1 MANVFR
7 QFLLDA
13 ENGDVDGVKRNI
25 ENGIDLET
33 RDEDQQTALILSARC
48 NHLECVKVLL
58 EARADVDAEDVD
70 NWTALLNASQNGNLD
85 IVHILV
91 EHDAKIEHFDCG
103 QFTPL
108 MWASYEGH
116 TRIVEYLLSC
126 DAKVD
131 AVDEHGISSLS
142 WASGRNHVDIV
153 ELLLKAGASP
163 SLCDKNDT
171 TPLIWASRRGHTEIV
186 DLLLKYN
193 ATVNNIGMK
202 NMTALLAATRG
213 GHGDTALRLLQNQTI
228 DIKVQDK
235 DGHTPLSHACAQGLT
250 DVVAELVRHHAY
262 VNTVDR
268 NGDPVLFFAVKGG
281 KEDCVAILLD
291 NHADINAIGADNKT
305 AIWWAV
311 ERGRLD
317 VVKYLLQFNPDV
329 EVVGGED
336 DDTPLLLAAKRKR
349 VAIVYELIKYGARLS
364 ATDRYGDNSLH
375 IALRNRSRD
384 IADILLSNPR
394 HSKYLYRPNKRGETP
409 YKIDANL
416 QKSILTTIF
425 GQRTLNLNDDSIL
438 GYDLY
443 SSALAEILSEPSL
456 RTPITV
462 GLYAKWGSGK
472 SALLTHLK
480 DEMHSFAQLTDF
492 PTMEFSPLL
501 LSVIIIV
508 ALVIGLIIGFS
519 IHYIVGISL
528 GVTLIMICIGFLV
541 FIRYLLRHKD
551 YIWTANVAQYIKKR
565 LEILRF
571 LLQVLFMNPYV
582 HHRSKKNNTSDY
594 KKMKFIF
601 TEYGKV
607 STVESEK
614 ASASMIAELATNVEE
629 TFGIVATRLCRAL
642 HSKDLSRHRFRY
654 ICCMPTFI
662 FISIQIS
669 LLLAFGILVL
679 IYGVPSSYH
688 SVNITYISLISIL
701 GASILLSFGT
711 CLQLLVG
718 LMKSPKSKIMKLSDH
733 SSRLNESSLYR
744 LKKEVSQ
751 LSYIIKSVEAFLNI
765 NTRLVVLIDGLDVC
779 EQQRILQI
787 LDQVHVLLTKEN
799 DPFITLIVCD
809 PHKMMQDLSTTL
821 AISSTT
827 GQNQNFDT
835 NVNGHDYL
843 RSIIQLPIYL
853 QLNMSK
859 TKQLKKDA
867 DAFPKKRSNTLTNG
881 GSVLDIRANPVTTN
895 KLPKNKRRRQRR
907 DTLSNIKPVT
917 TSELTNQLLQ
927 SDYFLDINPRILQR
941 LINIIAMTGR
951 LLRANQVL
959 FSWKRLGC
967 WSYLVEQW
975 PYRISWIV
983 VYYEDHEQEYSD
995 DTALKAL
1002 FDKIKPFIPTSN
1014 DHLVELDRNGRKF
1027 ELCID
1032 RGEPI
1037 LNIYDLKQFLLCTCN
1052 LDPYL
1057 NKLIRDSAAY
1067 FYMNNSDEN
1076 GFISGD
1082 TSRFFSHDPTDF
1094 YYCHCMKCLAGH
1106 GNFFQQGP
1114 ISRHKNK
1121 FHPRFSFAGQDGNQ
1135 RRPSFD
1141 FPFHRLYNQVPI
1153 KKRADDEDSHHR
1165 TSSVSSASA
1174 PILSSL
1180 INQKLSAPTDSS
1192 GNVKVDLSPP
1202 LSQMSVNDICDCLKN
1217 DIIGLKTAM
1226 IPMYIHDINEYNI
1239 SGRVLATCDL
1249 SELKRVLS
1257 MTFGDWV
1264 LFNNWIDTKRE
1275 EERRSHFRHH
1285 QSQPSSI
1292 LNTNHN
1298 QNLSNNESFNEYQ
1311 LYTENSIL
1319 GAALNRLMSQNPT
1332 NNSMDETRTVP
1343 NENLSIVSAPKNVK
1357 FLIPLVRSGITSNES
1372 TFGGMESTTRNIR
1385 HVKDIF
1391 SLNSLS
1397 QSQPL
1402 TTINNNRDIV
1412 NVPSSLNLMTTSSF
1426 LDEEEHHSD
1435 ENEIMTSDGD
1445 REVLFQN
1452 KDFNQK

>member
-7 QFLLDA
+7 QFLVDA
-13 ENGDVDGVKRNI
+13 ENGDAAAVKRNI

-58 EARADVDAEDVD
+58 EAHADVNAEDVD

-85 IVHILV
+85 IVRVLV
-91 EHDAKIEHFDCG
+91 EYDAKIEHCDCG
-103 QFTPL
+103 QFTSL

-116 TRIVEYLLSC
+116 TRVVEYLLSC
-126 DAKVD
+126 DANVD

-142 WASGRNHVDIV
+142 WASGRNHVNIV

-163 SLCDKNDT
+163 NLCDKNDT

-186 DLLLKYN
+186 DLLLRFN
-193 ATVNNIGMK
+193 ASVNNIGMK
-202 NMTALLAATRG
+202 NMTALLAATKG
-213 GHGDTALRLLQNQTI
+213 GHGETALRLLQNQTI

-235 DGHTPLSHACAQGLT
+235 DGQTPLSHACAQGLT

-336 DDTPLLLAAKRKR
+336 DDTPLLLATKRKR
-349 VAIVYELIKYGARLS
+349 VAIVYELTKYGARLS
-364 ATDRYGDNSLH
+364 STDRYGDNSLH

-425 GQRTLNLNDDSIL
+425 GQRTLNLNDNSIL

-480 DEMHSFAQLTDF
+480 DF
-492 PTMEFSPLL
+492 PTMEYSPLL
-501 LSVIIIV
+501 LSVIVIV
-508 ALVIGLIIGFS
+508 ALIIGLFIS
-519 IHYIVGISL
+519 SLMHYIVGISFS
-528 GVTLIMICIGFLV
+528 VCLIMICIAFLV

-551 YIWTANVAQYIKKR
+551 YIWTANVAQFIKKR
-565 LEILRF
+565 LEMLRF

-582 HHRSKKNNTSDY
+582 HHRSKKNDAFDY
-594 KKMKFIF
+594 QKMKFIF
-601 TEYGKV
+601 TEYGKI
-607 STVESEK
+607 STVEGDK
-614 ASASMIAELATNVEE
+614 ASAGMIAELATNIEE
-629 TFGIVATRLCRAL
+629 TFGLVATRLCRAL
-642 HSKDLSRHRFRY
+642 HSKDLNRHQFRY
-654 ICCMPTFI
+654 ICCMPAFV
-662 FISIQIS
+662 FVSIQIS
-669 LLLAFGILVL
+669 LLLTFGTLVF
-679 IYGVPSSYH
+679 IYGIPSSYR
-688 SVNITYISLISIL
+688 SVNIAYISLTSVL
-701 GASILLSFGT
+701 GASIIVSCGT
-711 CLQLLVG
+711 CIRLLVA
-718 LMKSPKSKIMKLSDH
+718 LMKSPKSKIIKLADR
-733 SSRLNESSLYR
+733 SSRLNESALYR

-779 EQQRILQI
+779 EQQHILQI

-809 PHKMMQDLSTTL
+809 PHKMMQDLSTTI
-821 AISSTT
+821 AVSSTT
-827 GQNQNFDT
+827 SQNQGFDT
-835 NVNGHDYL
+835 SVNGHDYL
-843 RSIIQLPIYL
+843 RSLIELPIYL

-859 TKQLKKDA
+859 TRQLKKNA
-867 DAFPKKRSNTLTNG
+867 DVFPKKRANTLTNG
-881 GSVLDIRANPVTTN
+881 ASVLDVSAKPVTTN
-895 KLPKNKRRRQRR
+895 KVPKNKRRRQRR
-907 DTLSNIKPVT
+907 DTLSNTKPVT

-951 LLRANQVL
+951 LLRANQVI
-959 FSWKRLGC
+959 FNWRRLGC

-995 DTALKAL
+995 DTALNTL
-1002 FDKIKPFIPTSN
+1002 YDKIKPFLPTSN
-1014 DHLVELDRNGRKF
+1014 DPLLELDRNGRKF
-1027 ELCID
+1027 ELCVE
-1032 RGEPI
+1032 RGEPV
-1037 LNIYDLKQFLLCTCN
+1037 LNVNDLKQFLLCTCN

-1057 NKLIRDSAAY
+1057 NKLIRDSPAY

-1076 GFISGD
+1076 GFINGD
-1082 TSRFFSHDPTDF
+1082 PSRFFARRDSTF
-1094 YYCHCMKCLAGH
+1094 AGR
-1106 GNFFQQGP
+1106 GGFFQQGP
-1114 ISRHKNK
+1114 ASRHKST
-1121 FHPRFSFAGQDGNQ
+1121 FCPRFSLGGPDYIGNQ
-1135 RRPSFD
+1135 HRPSSD
-1141 FPFHRLYNQVPI
+1141 LPLHHIYNQAPM
-1153 KKRADDEDSHHR
+1153 KKLADDEDSRNR
-1165 TSSVSSASA
+1165 TSPIVSTSATVI
-1174 PILSSL
+1174 PPL
-1180 INQKLSAPTDSS
+1180 INQKNSALPDPC

-1202 LSQMSVNDICDCLKN
+1202 LSRMSVNDICDCLKN
-1217 DIIGLKTAM
+1217 DIVGLKTAM
-1226 IPMYIHDINEYNI
+1226 IPIYIHDINEYNI
-1239 SGRVLATCDL
+1239 SGRVLATCEL
-1249 SELKRVLS
+1249 SELKQVLS

-1264 LFNNWIDTKRE
+1264 LFNNWIETKRE
-1275 EERRSHFRHH
+1275 EERHSHFNL
-1285 QSQPSSI
+1285 QSQHSSTV
-1292 LNTNHN
+1292 NTNHN
-1298 QNLSNNESFNEYQ
+1298 QNLLSNESFNEYQ
-1311 LYTENSIL
+1311 FYTENSVL
-1319 GAALNRLMSQNPT
+1319 GAALSRLMSKNPRS
-1332 NNSMDETRTVP
+1332 NSIDETSTAP
-1343 NENLSIVSAPKNVK
+1343 NEGVSIVSAPKNVK

-1372 TFGGMESTTRNIR
+1372 TFGVIESTTRTIT

-1391 SLNSLS
+1391 PLNSSS
-1397 QSQPL
+1397 QSQKIP
-1402 TTINNNRDIV
+1402 TTNNVEDTA
-1412 NVPSSLNLMTTSSF
+1412 NVSSPSNSMNISSF
-1426 LDEEEHHSD
+1426 FDEEHRLD
-1435 ENEIMTSDGD
+1435 QNETFTSDY
-1445 REVLFQN
+1445 EQQLLLQN
-1452 KDFNQK
+1452 NDSNQK

>member
-13 ENGDVDGVKRNI
+13 ENGDVDAVQRNI

-58 EARADVDAEDVD
+58 EAHADVNAEDVD
-70 NWTALLNASQNGNLD
+70 NWTALLNASQNGNFD
-85 IVHILV
+85 IVRILI
-91 EHDAKIEHFDCG
+91 EHDAKIEHCDCG

-116 TRIVEYLLSC
+116 TRIVEYLLNC
-126 DAKVD
+126 DANVD

-142 WASGRNHVDIV
+142 WASGRNHINIV

-163 SLCDKNDT
+163 NLCDKNDT

-186 DLLLKYN
+186 DLLLTYN
-193 ATVNNIGMK
+193 ASVNNIGMK

-213 GHGDTALRLLQNQTI
+213 GHGETALRLLQNQTI

-235 DGHTPLSHACAQGLT
+235 DGQTPLSHACAQGLT

-281 KEDCVAILLD
+281 KEDCVAILLE

-329 EVVGGED
+329 EVAGGED
-336 DDTPLLLAAKRKR
+336 DDTPLLLATKRKR

-364 ATDRYGDNSLH
+364 STDRYGDNSLH

-480 DEMHSFAQLTDF
+480 DF

-501 LSVIIIV
+501 LTVIVIV
-508 ALVIGLIIGFS
+508 ALIIGFFIGFL
-519 IHYIVGISL
+519 IHYIVGISF
-528 GVTLIMICIGFLV
+528 GVCLIIICIAFLV

-551 YIWTANVAQYIKKR
+551 YIWTANIAQFIKKR
-565 LEILRF
+565 LEMLRF

-582 HHRSKKNNTSDY
+582 HRRSKKNDTIDY

-614 ASASMIAELATNVEE
+614 ASAGMIAELATNVEE
-629 TFGIVATRLCRAL
+629 TFGLVATRLCRAL
-642 HSKDLSRHRFRY
+642 HSKDLNRHRFRY
-654 ICCMPTFI
+654 ICCMPAFI
-662 FISIQIS
+662 FVSIQIS
-669 LLLAFGILVL
+669 LLLTLSILLLLYGI
-679 IYGVPSSYH
+679 PSNYRSI
-688 SVNITYISLISIL
+688 NITYISLTGVL
-701 GASILLSFGT
+701 GGSVLLSCGT
-711 CLQLLVG
+711 CLRLLMG
-718 LMKSPKSKIMKLSDH
+718 LMKSPKSKIIKLSDH

-809 PHKMMQDLSTTL
+809 PHKMMQDLSTT
-821 AISSTT
+821 ISH
-827 GQNQNFDT
+827 NQGFDT
-835 NVNGHDYL
+835 SVNGHDYL

-859 TKQLKKDA
+859 TKQLKKNSDV
-867 DAFPKKRSNTLTNG
+867 FPKKRANTLTNG
-881 GSVLDIRANPVTTN
+881 ASVLDVSAKPVTTN

-907 DTLSNIKPVT
+907 DTLPNTKPVT

-941 LINIIAMTGR
+941 LINIIAMIGR
-951 LLRANQVL
+951 LLRANQVV

-995 DTALKAL
+995 DTSLKTL
-1002 FDKIKPFIPTSN
+1002 YDKIKPFIPTSK
-1014 DHLVELDRNGRKF
+1014 DPLLQLDRNGRKF
-1027 ELCID
+1027 ELCIE
-1032 RGEPI
+1032 RGEPV
-1037 LNIYDLKQFLLCTCN
+1037 LNVNDLKQFLLCTCN

-1057 NKLIRDSAAY
+1057 NKLIRESAAY

-1076 GFISGD
+1076 GFINGD
-1082 TSRFFSHDPTDF
+1082 ASNFCVHRDSKLLERGGFLQQEPT
-1094 YYCHCMKCLAGH
+1094 
-1106 GNFFQQGP
+1106 
-1114 ISRHKNK
+1114 SRHKNA
-1121 FHPRFSFAGQDGNQ
+1121 FHSRFSVGGPDYIGRNQ
-1135 RRPSFD
+1135 YRLSFD
-1141 FPFHRLYNQVPI
+1141 FPPHHLYNRIPM
-1153 KKRADDEDSHHR
+1153 KKRADDEDSHNR
-1165 TSSVSSASA
+1165 TSSVSSTSA
-1174 PILSSL
+1174 VVMPPL
-1180 INQKLSAPTDSS
+1180 INQKISSSTGPS
-1192 GNVKVDLSPP
+1192 GNVKVDLSPS

-1217 DIIGLKTAM
+1217 DIVGLKTAM
-1226 IPMYIHDINEYNI
+1226 IPIYIHDINEYNI
-1239 SGRVLATCDL
+1239 SGRVLATCEL
-1249 SELKRVLS
+1249 SELKQILS

-1264 LFNNWIDTKRE
+1264 LFNNWIETKRE
-1275 EERRSHFRHH
+1275 EERRHRFNFQT
-1285 QSQPSSI
+1285 QSSSI
-1292 LNTNHN
+1292 INTNRNQN
-1298 QNLSNNESFNEYQ
+1298 QNLSSNESFNEYQ
-1311 LYTENSIL
+1311 LYTENSVL
-1319 GAALNRLMSQNPT
+1319 SAALNRLMSQNPKR
-1332 NNSMDETRTVP
+1332 SSIDETNTAP
-1343 NENLSIVSAPKNVK
+1343 NEGVSIVSAPKNVK
-1357 FLIPLVRSGITSNES
+1357 FLIPLTRSGITSNES
-1372 TFGGMESTTRNIR
+1372 TFGVIESTTRTIT

-1391 SLNSLS
+1391 PLNSSS
-1397 QSQPL
+1397 QSQKGA
-1402 TTINNNRDIV
+1402 TTTNNVGDTN
-1412 NVPSSLNLMTTSSF
+1412 NVSSPSNSMIRPSF
-1426 LDEEEHHSD
+1426 FDEAHHPD
-1435 ENEIMTSDGD
+1435 QNETITSDCEQQLLLPNND
-1445 REVLFQN
+1445 S
-1452 KDFNQK
+1452 NQK

>member
-13 ENGDVDGVKRNI
+13 ENGDFDAVKRNI

-33 RDEDQQTALILSARC
+33 RDEDQQTALILTARC
-48 NHLECVKVLL
+48 NHSECIKLLL
-58 EARADVDAEDVD
+58 EAKADVNAEDVD
-70 NWTALLNASQNGNLD
+70 NWTALLNAAQNGNLD
-85 IVHILV
+85 DVRTLV
-91 EHDAKIEHFDCG
+91 EYGAKIEHCDCG
-103 QFTPL
+103 QFTAL

-116 TRIVEYLLSC
+116 TRVVDYLLSC
-126 DAKVD
+126 EANVD
-131 AVDEHGISSLS
+131 AIDEHGISSLS
-142 WASGRNHVDIV
+142 WASGRNHVEIV

-163 SLCDKNDT
+163 NLCDKNDT
-171 TPLIWASRRGHTEIV
+171 TPLIWASRRGHTQVV
-186 DLLLKYN
+186 DLLLQYN

-213 GHGDTALRLLQNQTI
+213 GHGETALCLLQNTSI

-235 DGHTPLSHACAQGLT
+235 DGQTPLSHACAQGLT

-262 VNTVDR
+262 VNTVDK

-281 KEDCVAILLD
+281 KEDSVAILLE
-291 NHADINAIGADNKT
+291 NHADINAVGAENKT

-317 VVKYLLQFNPDV
+317 VVKCLLQFSPDV
-329 EVVGGED
+329 EVPGGED
-336 DDTPLLLAAKRKR
+336 DDTPLLLATKRKR
-349 VAIVYELIKYGARLS
+349 VAIIYELIKYGARLS
-364 ATDRYGDNSLH
+364 STDRYGDNSLH

-492 PTMEFSPLL
+492 PTIDFSPLL
-501 LSVIIIV
+501 LSVIVIA
-508 ALVIGLIIGFS
+508 ALIIGLIIGFS
-519 IHYIVGISL
+519 IHYIVGISC
-528 GVTLIMICIGFLV
+528 GVALIIICLTFLF

-551 YIWTANVAQYIKKR
+551 YAWTANIAQFIKKR

-582 HHRSKKNNTSDY
+582 HRRSKKSDTFDY
-594 KKMKFIF
+594 QKMKFIF

-607 STVESEK
+607 STVEGEK
-614 ASASMIAELATNVEE
+614 ASAGMIAELGTNVEE
-629 TFGIVATRLCRAL
+629 TFGLVATRLCRAL

-654 ICCMPTFI
+654 MCCIPAFMFI
-662 FISIQIS
+662 TIQLA
-669 LLLAFGILVL
+669 LLLTLAILAL
-679 IYGVPSSYH
+679 IYKIPSIHH
-688 SVNITYISLISIL
+688 SVNVTYISLVSVLSLSIL
-701 GASILLSFGT
+701 FGCST
-711 CLQLLVG
+711 CLRVFVG
-718 LMKSPKSKIMKLSDH
+718 LLKSPKSKIMKFSDH
-733 SSRLNESSLYR
+733 SSRLNENSLYR

-809 PHKMMQDLSTTL
+809 PHKMMQDLSTTM
-821 AISSTT
+821 AVPSTT
-827 GQNQNFDT
+827 AQNQCFDT
-835 NVNGHDYL
+835 SVNGHEYL

-853 QLNMSK
+853 QLNTSK

-867 DAFPKKRSNTLTNG
+867 DDFPKKRQNTLTNG
-881 GSVLDIRANPVTTN
+881 ASILDVSAKPIPTN

-907 DTLSNIKPVT
+907 DTLSNTKQVT
-917 TSELTNQLLQ
+917 TSELTHQLLQ

-975 PYRISWIV
+975 PYRISWII

-995 DTALKAL
+995 DTALKIL
-1002 FDKIKPFIPTSN
+1002 YEKIKPFIPKSN
-1014 DHLVELDRNGRKF
+1014 DPLLELDRNGRKF
-1027 ELCID
+1027 EHCIEH
-1032 RGEPI
+1032 GEPV
-1037 LNIYDLKQFLLCTCN
+1037 LNVNDLKQFLLCTCN

-1067 FYMNNSDEN
+1067 FFMNNADEN
-1076 GFISGD
+1076 GFINGD
-1082 TSRFFSHDPTDF
+1082 ASRFFSHRDSNLNGRGGFLGYP
-1094 YYCHCMKCLAGH
+1094 
-1106 GNFFQQGP
+1106 
-1114 ISRHKNK
+1114 SRHKNTL
-1121 FHPRFSFAGQDGNQ
+1121 HPRFSVSGPDYIGNQ
-1135 RRPSFD
+1135 QGSSFD
-1141 FPFHRLYNQVPI
+1141 FLSHRLYNQVSM
-1153 KKRADDEDSHHR
+1153 KKHADDDDSHRR
-1165 TSSVSSASA
+1165 TSSISFAS
-1174 PILSSL
+1174 PTMTQSL
-1180 INQKLSAPTDSS
+1180 INQKLSTISDPSS
-1192 GNVKVDLSPP
+1192 NVKLDLSPP
-1202 LSQMSVNDICDCLKN
+1202 LSEMSVNDVCDCLKN
-1217 DIIGLKTAM
+1217 GITGLKSSM
-1226 IPMYIHDINEYNI
+1226 IPAYIHDINEYNI
-1239 SGRVLATCDL
+1239 SGRVLVTCEL
-1249 SELKRVLS
+1249 EELKQILS
-1257 MTFGDWV
+1257 MRFGDWV
-1264 LFNNWIDTKRE
+1264 LFNNWIETKRE
-1275 EERRSHFRHH
+1275 EERRFHFQR
-1285 QSQPSSI
+1285 QSQPSSTI
-1292 LNTNHN
+1292 NNN
-1298 QNLSNNESFNEYQ
+1298 QHSTLPKNDSFNEYQ
-1311 LYTENSIL
+1311 FYTDNSVL
-1319 GAALNRLMSQNPT
+1319 GAALNHLMSQNSAT
-1332 NNSMDETRTVP
+1332 NPNDEICTVP
-1343 NENLSIVSAPKNVK
+1343 NEGVSIVSAPKNVK
-1357 FLIPLVRSGITSNES
+1357 FLIPLARSGITSNES
-1372 TFGGMESTTRNIR
+1372 TFGVIESSTRTIT

-1391 SLNSLS
+1391 SLNSPPPSQKVTATQNNGDDTLTFSSLS
-1397 QSQPL
+1397 NLTTASTLFDEVRRQNPNETATNNSEQQPL
-1402 TTINNNRDIV
+1402 LQKNNFN
-1412 NVPSSLNLMTTSSF
+1412 P
-1426 LDEEEHHSD
+1426 
-1435 ENEIMTSDGD
+1435 NE
-1445 REVLFQN
+1445 
-1452 KDFNQK
+1452 